1 MRLYNYILRIKD
13 YERSSLDPELGIE
26 LPETFFLISINNCI
40 Y

>member
-26 LPETFFLISINNCI
+26 LLETFFLLRDNS
-40 Y
+40 